1 MLDVILDYEG
11 DDAGFIK
18 LIKENSARLAV
29 SIVSEIEPGFIDG
42 INDVL
47 IFFKSNCIA
56 MLMASAP
63 PQQANMAKGIAIP
76 TIVKF
81 IEKSWNESQPQAP
94 ETVTPAPTPK
104 TETPQA

>member
-18 LIKENSARLAV
+18 VVKENSARLAV

-47 IFFKSNCIA
+47 VFFKSNCIA

-63 PQQANMAKGIAIP
+63 PQ
-76 TIVKF
+76 
-81 IEKSWNESQPQAP
+81 
-94 ETVTPAPTPK
+94 
-104 TETPQA
+104 